1 MAEKAKKTIEII
13 NRRAEHEYFFDANY
27 EAGLLLVGTEIKSI
41 RGGGVNLSDAYCYFK
56 DGELWVRN
64 MYIAEYDF
72 GNQFNHDSR
81 RPRKL
86 LLRKTELNKLEK
98 KVKERGYTIV
108 PYRLY
113 ISERGMA
120 KLEISLARGKKSFDK
135 RETIKQKDQKREME
149 RIKKIKF

>member
-1 MAEKAKKTIEII
+1 MAEKAKKTREII
-13 NRRAEHEYFFDANY
+13 NRRAEHEYLFDANY
-27 EAGLLLVGTEIKSI
+27 EAGLLLVGSEIKSI
-41 RGGGVNLSDAYCYFK
+41 RGGGVNLSDAYCYCK
-56 DGELWVRN
+56 GGELWVRN

-135 RETIKQKDQKREME
+135 R
-149 RIKKIKF
+149 